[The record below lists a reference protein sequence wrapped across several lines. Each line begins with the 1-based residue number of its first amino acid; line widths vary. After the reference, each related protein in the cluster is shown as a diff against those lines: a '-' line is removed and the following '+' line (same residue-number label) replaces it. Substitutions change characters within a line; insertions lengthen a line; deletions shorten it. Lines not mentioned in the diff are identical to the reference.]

1 MIKLS
6 QVSKRYPNGHQALN
20 NIDLHI
26 TPGEMVF
33 LAGHSGAGKSTL
45 FKLITRIEK
54 PTSGQILVDNQN
66 VGRMKESKVPALRRE
81 IGVIFQDHK
90 LLFDR
95 SVFDNVALPLI
106 VAGVPHNQVQKSVRA
121 ALGKVGLAGKEKS
134 YPIALSGGEQQRV
147 GIARAVIHRPN
158 ILLADE
164 PTGNLD
170 ESLSDEIID
179 IFADFNRVGTTVLI
193 ATHDLRQVKRLQKR
207 TIELANGKIVT
218 PASME
223 QNEISPSTK
232 TESESITETL
242 IETIDDLSTG
252 GQE

>member
-6 QVSKRYPNGHQALN
+6 HVSKRYPNGHQALHN
-20 NIDLHI
+20 INLNIDA
-26 TPGEMVF
+26 GEMVF

-54 PTSGQILVDNQN
+54 PTAGQIIVDSQN
-66 VGRMKESKVPALRRE
+66 IGRMKDSKIPELRRE

-106 VAGVPHNQVQKSVRA
+106 VAGVRHDQIKKSVRA
-121 ALGKVGLAGKEKS
+121 ALGKVGLAGKEKAL
-134 YPIALSGGEQQRV
+134 PITLSGGEQQRV
-147 GIARAVIHRPN
+147 GIARAVIHRPK

-170 ESLSDEIID
+170 EALSDDIID
-179 IFADFNRVGTTVLI
+179 IFSEFNRVGTTVLI
-193 ATHDLRQVKRLQKR
+193 ATHDLRQVKRLGKR
-207 TIELANGKIVT
+207 TIELVNGQLTDQIAPDDDSPESPIVD
-218 PASME
+218 AE
-223 QNEISPSTK
+223 QVLPENM
-232 TESESITETL
+232 
-242 IETIDDLSTG
+242 G
-252 GQE
+252 GAQ

>member
-6 QVSKRYPNGHQALN
+6 HVSKRYPNGHQALN
-20 NIDLHI
+20 NINLHI
-26 TPGEMVF
+26 NQGEMVF
-33 LAGHSGAGKSTL
+33 LSGHSGAGKSTL

-54 PTSGQILVDNQN
+54 PTSGQVLVDNQN
-66 VGRMKESKVPALRRE
+66 IGRMKESKVPALRRE

-170 ESLSDEIID
+170 EALSDEIID

-193 ATHDLRQVKRLQKR
+193 ATHDMRQVSRLNKRV
-207 TIELANGKIVT
+207 IELSQGQIVT
-218 PASME
+218 PDIEHLDTIQQTQALHQASTLASDE
-223 QNEISPSTK
+223 EVNGEA
-232 TESESITETL
+232 SE
-242 IETIDDLSTG
+242 
-252 GQE
+252 

>member
-26 TPGEMVF
+26 KTGEMVF
-33 LAGHSGAGKSTL
+33 LSGHSGAGKSTL

-54 PTSGQILVDNQN
+54 PTSGQVLIDNQN
-66 VGRMKESKVPALRRE
+66 IGRMKESKVPALRRE

-106 VAGVPHNQVQKSVRA
+106 VAGIPHNQVQKSVRA

-170 ESLSDEIID
+170 DALSDEIID

-193 ATHDLRQVKRLQKR
+193 ATHDLRQIKRLQKR
-207 TIELANGKIVT
+207 TIELANGQIMTPSAIDQTQLSDDAEPKSVT
-218 PASME
+218 E
-223 QNEISPSTK
+223 V
-232 TESESITETL
+232 L
-242 IETIDDLSTG
+242 IKTIDDLTTG
-252 GQE
+252 EQS

>member
-20 NIDLHI
+20 NISLNI
-26 TPGEMVF
+26 EAGEMVF

-54 PTSGQILVDNQN
+54 PTSGQILIDNQN
-66 VGRMKESKVPALRRE
+66 VGRMKDSKIPELRRE

-106 VAGVPHNQVQKSVRA
+106 VAGVPNDQIQKSVRA

-134 YPIALSGGEQQRV
+134 LPIALSGGEQQRV
-147 GIARAVIHRPN
+147 GIARAVIHRPR

-170 ESLSDEIID
+170 DALSSEIID

-193 ATHDLRQVKRLQKR
+193 ATHDLRQVKRLAKR
-207 TIELANGKIVT
+207 TIELANGQLVAQAT
-218 PASME
+218 GA
-223 QNEISPSTK
+223 NEIDVQ
-232 TESESITETL
+232 TESIANDNPTE
-242 IETIDDLSTG
+242 G
-252 GQE
+252 MNP